1 MTDNFK
7 LLSDAEHIRKR
18 FSMYGGSQVVQEE
31 QAFINAEFTKV
42 NIVGGLLKI
51 INEIIDNSVDEHVRT
66 KREYADKIDVDISP
80 DGTISVSD
88 NGRGIPAVEIETP
101 DGPEYQMV
109 SAFTRARA
117 GSNFDDTNRES
128 IGMNGVGSMIT
139 FVTSKRFEA
148 KSADGK
154 LEVKLIG
161 QDEQV
166 KRVTTKEST
175 NKGTTVKFLPDYEF
189 FGMENIDEA
198 HTAMIEERVRSLALA
213 FPSIRFRFNK
223 KIVRLKFNDYFG
235 ECETF
240 ETDNGSTFGITK
252 SDGSFQTHSL
262 VNGLSVKG
270 GTHIDYFITLFM
282 QELRDVLKRRK
293 KVDITAAR
301 LKQHLRVH
309 GIVNGFPA
317 LKFDSQTKERVTNSV
332 SECREA
338 IGNIDAKK
346 VVQKLMKNED
356 LINEITAY
364 TKLQEDLAAKKD
376 LDKLDK
382 KKKIKS
388 DKYFAAIGSRTERIF
403 VVEGDS
409 ASGGLIKCLGR
420 KGNAFYALKGVP
432 LNVLEVSHQKFMANK
447 ELSELYAIITTYPNA
462 EICIATDADADGS
475 RIRGLVALFM
485 YKYFPEHLE
494 TGKLRILRTPL
505 AIGKKNNVV
514 KEWAYTFADVNKI
527 DHKLEL
533 QYQKGLGSW
542 TEKDLRDIIATDTLD
557 NMLPVVS
564 ISNTELFTQWFSS
577 NEIGYRK
584 DQILAAAPFDIMR
597 I

>member
-7 LLSDAEHIRKR
+7 ILSDASHIRKR

-31 QAFINAEFTKV
+31 LAFINTEFTKV
-42 NIVGGLLKI
+42 QIVGGLLKI

-66 KREYADKIDVDISP
+66 KHEFADRIDVDIDP
-80 DGTISVSD
+80 DGTITVSD
-88 NGRGIPAVEIETP
+88 NGRGIPSVEIDTP
-101 DGPEYQMV
+101 DGKEYQMV

-117 GSNFDDTNRES
+117 GSNFDDDNRES

-139 FVTSKRFEA
+139 FVTSTKFDAR
-148 KSADGK
+148 SADGK
-154 LEVKLIG
+154 LEVQLVG
-161 QDEQV
+161 QDGQV
-166 KRVTTKEST
+166 KRVKTKET
-175 NKGTTVKFLPDYEF
+175 IRKGVTVKFLPDYQF
-189 FGMENIDEA
+189 FGMDTIDEA
-198 HTAMIEERVRSLALA
+198 HTSMIEERVRSLALA

-223 KIVRLKFNDYFG
+223 KIVRLKFQEYFG
-235 ECETF
+235 ECDIF
-240 ETDNGSTFGITK
+240 NTDKAIFGIAK
-252 SDGSFQTHSL
+252 SDGSHQSHSL

-270 GTHIDYFITLFM
+270 GTHIDYFLQTIM

-309 GIVNGFPA
+309 AIINGFPA

-332 SECREA
+332 AECREA
-338 IGNIDAKK
+338 IGEIEVSKIVK
-346 VVQKLMKNED
+346 KLMANED
-356 LINEITAY
+356 LINEICAY
-364 TKLQEDLAAKKD
+364 TKMQEDLAAKKD
-376 LDKLDK
+376 LQKLDK
-382 KKKIKS
+382 QKKIKS
-388 DKYFAAIGSRTERIF
+388 DKYFAAIGQRTERIF

-447 ELSELYAIITTYPNA
+447 ELSELYTIITTFPDA

-485 YKYFPEHLE
+485 YKYFPEHLQN
-494 TGKLRILRTPL
+494 GQLKILRTPL

-514 KEWAYTFADVNKI
+514 KEWAYNFAEVNTI
-527 DHKLEL
+527 DSKLDIS
-533 QYQKGLGSW
+533 YVKGLGSW
-542 TEKDLRDIIATDTLD
+542 SEKDLKDIIAKDTMAE
-557 NMLPVVS
+557 MLPTVT
-564 ISNTELFTQWFSS
+564 IEETELFNNWFSGQT
-577 NEIGYRK
+577 IDYRK
-584 DQILAAAPFDIMR
+584 EQILESAPFDIMR

>member
-1 MTDNFK
+1 MADNFK

-31 QAFINAEFTKV
+31 TAFVRAEFTKV
-42 NIVGGLLKI
+42 NYVGGLLKI

-66 KREYADKIDVDISP
+66 KREYANKIDVDIDA
-80 DGTISVSD
+80 DGTITVHD

-101 DGPEYQMV
+101 DGKEYQMV

-117 GSNFDDTNRES
+117 GSNFDDSNRES

-139 FVTSKRFEA
+139 FVTSTKFEA
-148 KSADGK
+148 KSADGTT
-154 LEVKLIG
+154 EVHLVG
-161 QDEQV
+161 ENGQV
-166 KRVTTKEST
+166 KRVRTKET
-175 NKGTTVKFLPDYEF
+175 VRKGTTVKFKPDYAF
-189 FGMENIDEA
+189 FGMENIDQA
-198 HTAMIEERVRSLALA
+198 HIDMIEERVRSLALA
-213 FPSIRFRFNK
+213 FDTIKFRFNK
-223 KIVRLKFNDYFG
+223 KAVKLKFQDYFG
-235 ECETF
+235 ECDMFNTEKAV
-240 ETDNGSTFGITK
+240 FGITK
-252 SDGSFQTHSL
+252 SDGSHQSHSL

-270 GTHIDYFITLFM
+270 GTHIDYFIGEVISVF
-282 QELRDVLKRRK
+282 RDVLKRRK
-293 KVDITAAR
+293 KVDITPAR

-309 GIVNGFPA
+309 AIINGFPA
-317 LKFDSQTKERVTNSV
+317 LKFDSQTKERVTNSNA
-332 SECREA
+332 ECREA
-338 IGNIDAKK
+338 IGEFDATKI
-346 VVQKLMKNED
+346 VAKLMKNED
-356 LINEITAY
+356 LINEICAY

-376 LDKLDK
+376 LNKLEK

-388 DKYFAAIGSRTERIF
+388 DKYFAAIGHRTNRIF

-447 ELSELYAIITTYPNA
+447 ELSELYSIITTYPDA

-485 YKYFPEHLE
+485 FKYFPEHLNN
-494 TGKLRILRTPL
+494 GKLKILRTPI

-527 DHKLEL
+527 DHKLDVS
-533 QYQKGLGSW
+533 YVKGLGSW
-542 TEKDLRDIIATDTLD
+542 SEKDLKHIIDVDTMD
-557 NMLPVVS
+557 EMLPTVS
-564 ISNTELFTQWFSS
+564 IADTDLFTNWFSGS
-577 NEIGYRK
+577 TIDYRK
-584 DQILAAAPFDIMR
+584 EQLLQSAPFDIMKV
-597 I
+597 

>member
-1 MTDNFK
+1 
-7 LLSDAEHIRKR
+7 
-18 FSMYGGSQVVQEE
+18 
-31 QAFINAEFTKV
+31 
-42 NIVGGLLKI
+42 
-51 INEIIDNSVDEHVRT
+51 
-66 KREYADKIDVDISP
+66 
-80 DGTISVSD
+80 
-88 NGRGIPAVEIETP
+88 
-101 DGPEYQMV
+101 
-109 SAFTRARA
+109 
-117 GSNFDDTNRES
+117 
-128 IGMNGVGSMIT
+128 
-139 FVTSKRFEA
+139 
-148 KSADGK
+148 
-154 LEVKLIG
+154 
-161 QDEQV
+161 
-166 KRVTTKEST
+166 
-175 NKGTTVKFLPDYEF
+175 
-189 FGMENIDEA
+189 
-198 HTAMIEERVRSLALA
+198 MIEERIRSLALA

-240 ETDNGSTFGITK
+240 ETEKGCQFGITK

-309 GIVNGFPA
+309 GIVNGFSA

-364 TKLQEDLAAKKD
+364 TKLQEDLLAKKD

-388 DKYFAAIGSRTERIF
+388 DKYFAAIGARTERIF

-420 KGNAFYALKGVP
+420 KGNAFFALKGVP

-447 ELSELYAIITTYPNA
+447 ELSELYTIITTFPNA

-475 RIRGLVALFM
+475 RIRGLVCLFM
-485 YKYFPEHLE
+485 HKYFPEHIS

-514 KEWAYTFADVNKI
+514 KEWAYNFAEVNNI
-527 DHKLEL
+527 DSKLDIS
-533 QYQKGLGSW
+533 YVKGLGSW
-542 TEKDLRDIIATDTLD
+542 SEKDLRDIIAKDTMD
-557 NMLPVVS
+557 EMLPTVT
-564 ISNTELFTQWFSS
+564 IDDTGLFTSWFSS
-577 NEIGYRK
+577 STIDYRK
-584 DQILAAAPFDIMR
+584 EQLLNAAPFDIMR
-597 I
+597 V